1 MFPRIFLV
9 QGTARPLSSDTR
21 MTIMTRERE
30 RETEDDVEGRKS
42 LAFEVVF
49 GRICSDVAN
58 LRGGARPDTRSGGL
72 GVSMDARRVLRGRGQ
87 NLDL

>member
-30 RETEDDVEGRKS
+30 RERERETEDDVEGRKS
-42 LAFEVVF
+42 MAFEVVF
-49 GRICSDVAN
+49 G
-58 LRGGARPDTRSGGL
+58 TRFL
-72 GVSMDARRVLRGRGQ
+72 PLVLRPIISAQ
-87 NLDL
+87 TNVPYPKDLFSTSI

>member
-42 LAFEVVF
+42 MAFEVVF
-49 GRICSDVAN
+49 G
-58 LRGGARPDTRSGGL
+58 TRFL
-72 GVSMDARRVLRGRGQ
+72 PLVLRPIISAQ
-87 NLDL
+87 TNVPYPKDLFSTSM

>member
-49 GRICSDVAN
+49 G
-58 LRGGARPDTRSGGL
+58 TRFL
-72 GVSMDARRVLRGRGQ
+72 PLVLRPIISAQ
-87 NLDL
+87 TNVPYPKDLFSTSM